1 MSSSRSY
8 IAYVVSRLSRYTQ
21 CPSQDHW
28 DALARLMKYLRG
40 TMEYVIEYSGFP
52 IVLEGYNDVNWISD
66 SRETK
71 STSGY
76 MFTLEGGAFTWR
88 STKQTIIARS
98 TVTSEFV
105 VLKMDGSEAEW
116 LKNFLV
122 DIPLG
127 MKPTPSVSMHCDFQS
142 TIAITKNK
150 TYNGKNRDID
160 SCRFAI
166 KLI

>member
-1 MSSSRSY
+1 
-8 IAYVVSRLSRYTQ
+8 
-21 CPSQDHW
+21 
-28 DALARLMKYLRG
+28 
-40 TMEYVIEYSGFP
+40 
-52 IVLEGYNDVNWISD
+52 
-66 SRETK
+66 
-71 STSGY
+71 
-76 MFTLEGGAFTWR
+76 
-88 STKQTIIARS
+88 
-98 TVTSEFV
+98 
-105 VLKMDGSEAEW
+105 MDGSKTEW